1 MRPFHILCCSTLLMH
16 LPLGKASAAT
26 TLPTQASNFP
36 YIILLALITLLL
48 LAWLFFY
55 YRNKKM
61 IFTDALLSKAKDAIW
76 ITDEDFNIIEI
87 NDAFSEI
94 TGYQKVDVIGKKFK
108 ALTQSGRDQQLEAI
122 ILQELEQDGYW
133 SGEMWNI
140 RKDGQPYALALS
152 ITKVITSSLTK
163 PNVRYVGLFY
173 DITTRKNTERSMLKL
188 TTKDTVTGL
197 SNRAIFIESLDKAI
211 KACNDTYPSLLIVF
225 IDIDNFKK
233 INDSLGHT
241 LGDVLLKEVACRLTA
256 SLNSGFTIARLGA
269 DEFAILV
276 PPYLYSGKTIFFAKQ
291 TVDTVLQQFKTPFML
306 DNFETSLSV
315 CCGLAIYPDNAY
327 NCENLMRSA
336 NSALNHAKKI
346 GRNTYQF
353 FDKDRHTLDP
363 TELTKES
370 ALFKAITNN
379 DFELY
384 FQPKFD
390 AQHNRLHG
398 FEALVRWPQD
408 DGSIITPD
416 EFIPLA
422 EQNGAII
429 PLTQLLIE
437 RLLKQLSSWQKQNIR
452 FGNVAINIS
461 ALHFQHSSL
470 IDTLIEY
477 LGKFDVPAYC
487 LELEITESAMMDNP
501 EFALQQMTRIKALG
515 VNIAL
520 DDFGTG
526 HSSLSYLKRFPIDTL
541 KIDKSFVKDI
551 AHNDQDRNI
560 TATIVRLA
568 KYLGINIIAEGVET
582 QEQAY
587 MLHIMGCHFQQGFY
601 YSKPLKAE
609 QVVDFINKNK
619 LNNQFK

>member
-1 MRPFHILCCSTLLMH
+1 MH

-163 PNVRYVGLFY
+163 PTVRYVGLFY

-291 TVDTVLQQFKTPFML
+291 TVDTVLQQFKTPLCWIILKLHYLYVVVSLFIQTML
-306 DNFETSLSV
+306 
-315 CCGLAIYPDNAY
+315 
-327 NCENLMRSA
+327 
-336 NSALNHAKKI
+336 
-346 GRNTYQF
+346 
-353 FDKDRHTLDP
+353 
-363 TELTKES
+363 
-370 ALFKAITNN
+370 
-379 DFELY
+379 
-384 FQPKFD
+384 
-390 AQHNRLHG
+390 
-398 FEALVRWPQD
+398 
-408 DGSIITPD
+408 
-416 EFIPLA
+416 
-422 EQNGAII
+422 
-429 PLTQLLIE
+429 
-437 RLLKQLSSWQKQNIR
+437 
-452 FGNVAINIS
+452 
-461 ALHFQHSSL
+461 
-470 IDTLIEY
+470 
-477 LGKFDVPAYC
+477 
-487 LELEITESAMMDNP
+487 
-501 EFALQQMTRIKALG
+501 
-515 VNIAL
+515 
-520 DDFGTG
+520 
-526 HSSLSYLKRFPIDTL
+526 
-541 KIDKSFVKDI
+541 
-551 AHNDQDRNI
+551 I
-560 TATIVRLA
+560 TART
-568 KYLGINIIAEGVET
+568 
-582 QEQAY
+582 
-587 MLHIMGCHFQQGFY
+587 
-601 YSKPLKAE
+601 
-609 QVVDFINKNK
+609 
-619 LNNQFK
+619 